1 MDHNCRVEPIHKPTP
16 AQQIRP
22 ASRALLSIVGMGCA
36 NCATRVRNSL
46 ISMEGV
52 YGVDVHLNLALAEVL
67 YDRTRV
73 STEALKDAVH
83 RAGDDGRHEY
93 HAEMITAA

>member
-1 MDHNCRVEPIHKPTP
+1 MDNNCRVDPFHKP
-16 AQQIRP
+16 ASAKQIR
-22 ASRALLSIVGMGCA
+22 AAERALLAIGGMGCA
-36 NCATRVRNSL
+36 SCAMRVRNSL

-52 YGVDVHLNLALAEVL
+52 YAVDVLLNLALAEVL
-67 YDRTRV
+67 YDSTRV
-73 STEALKDAVH
+73 SADALKDAVR